1 MKGAMKVA
9 VLAGQGQLG
18 SDVVQVLTAAGHDV
32 QSLGRDVDILD
43 EDSLQKTFATLKPG
57 VVINCA
63 AYTKVDDCEEHTLHA
78 FHVNA
83 VGALNVARATAEQ
96 DTHLIHISTDYV
108 FDGSQGQYT
117 EHDVPRPINV
127 YGSSKW
133 AGENLVQQA
142 GGTCAVVRVSSVYGK
157 AGNGGRGGN
166 FIETILKRAQ
176 DTGKLNVVDD
186 IYMSPTYTQDAAAA
200 LGVLIEKGFTG
211 LTHLSSFERIT
222 WYDFAKAA
230 VEMTGVDA
238 SVTPVPASTYP
249 TKATRPQDSSLTT
262 IMLPEAAK
270 AKMQPWQDALR
281 AYLTE
286 KHYL

>member
-1 MKGAMKVA
+1 MKVA

-18 SDVVQVLTAAGHDV
+18 SDVVQVLTNAGHDV
-32 QSLGRDVDILD
+32 HSLGRDVDILD
-43 EDSLQKTFATLKPG
+43 EDGLQEAFRRLKPN

-63 AYTKVDDCEEHTLHA
+63 AYTKVDDCEDQTLHA

-96 DTHLIHISTDYV
+96 DAHLIHISTDYV
-108 FDGSQGQYT
+108 FDGQQGQYS
-117 EHDVPRPINV
+117 EHDVPNPINV

-133 AGENLVQQA
+133 AGENLVHQVD
-142 GGTCAVVRVSSVYGK
+142 GKCAVVRVSSVYGK

-186 IYMSPTYTQDAAAA
+186 IYMSPTYTRDAAAA
-200 LGVLIEKGFTG
+200 LGVLLEQGFTG

-230 VEMTGVDA
+230 VEMTSVQA

-249 TKATRPQDSSLTT
+249 TKATRPQDSSLMTKV
-262 IMLPEAAK
+262 LPDDAK
-270 AKMQPWQDALR
+270 ANMQPWQDALR

-286 KHYL
+286 KQYL

>member
-1 MKGAMKVA
+1 MNIA
-9 VLAGQGQLG
+9 VLAAQGQLG
-18 SDVVQVLTAAGHDV
+18 SDVAQVLNAAGHDV

-43 EDSLQKTFATLKPG
+43 EDGLQEAFSRLKPNA
-57 VVINCA
+57 VINCA
-63 AYTKVDDCEEHTLHA
+63 AYTKVDDCEDQTLHA

-83 VGALNVARATAEQ
+83 VGALNVARASAEQ
-96 DTHLIHISTDYV
+96 DAHLVHISTDYV
-108 FDGSQGQYT
+108 FDGTQGQYT

-133 AGENLVQQA
+133 AGENLVQQV
-142 GGTCAVVRVSSVYGK
+142 GGRWAVVRVSSVYGK

-176 DTGKLNVVDD
+176 DTGKLNVVND
-186 IYMSPTYTQDAAAA
+186 IYMSPTYTRDAAAA
-200 LGVLIEKGFTG
+200 LGVLIKEGFTG
-211 LTHLSSFERIT
+211 LTHLSSFERVT

-230 VEMTGVDA
+230 VEMTRVQA

-249 TKATRPQDSSLTT
+249 TKATRPKDSSLTT
-262 IMLPEAAK
+262 IMLPDDAE